1 MARKIPSLS
10 ALRAFEAAARH
21 LSFRK
26 AAEELNVT
34 HSAVSHQ
41 VKGLEEQLGVVLF
54 NRSARSVMLTEEG
67 AFYYPILRDAFDR
80 ISDGT
85 RFLTATGSP
94 DVLALQVYITVAM
107 NWLVPRLHDFQQ
119 AEPGM
124 QVRLSTSYL
133 DWEFDRNDA
142 DLAILYVRKK
152 QQDLQYVP
160 LFDGVLYPVCA
171 PALVDGDEGIKSPQD
186 LGRHSLLR
194 VYTAPEE
201 WDDWL
206 AAAGVPELAEAPGPT
221 FDSYI
226 LSMKAAIEGQGIAL
240 VNGPWAMEELRKGRL
255 VKPFECEIRKP
266 EGWCLVYRK
275 DRRNDPSIK
284 RFQNWLV
291 KQIARDS
298 DFEDILCA

>member
-1 MARKIPSLS
+1 MARKMPSLS

-26 AAEELNVT
+26 AADELNVT

-54 NRSARSVMLTEEG
+54 SRAARSVVLTEEG

-94 DVLALQVYITVAM
+94 DSLCVQVYITVAM
-107 NWLVPRLHDFQQ
+107 RWLVPRLHDFQQ
-119 AEPGM
+119 TEPGM

-142 DLAILYVRKK
+142 DVAILYVRKK
-152 QQDLQYVP
+152 QPDLHYVP
-160 LFDGVLYPVCA
+160 LFDAVMYPVCA
-171 PALVDGDEGIKSPQD
+171 PHLMEGENAIQSPKD
-186 LGRHSLLR
+186 LTGHALLR

-201 WDDWL
+201 WDNWL
-206 AAAGVPELAEAPGPT
+206 NQAGVPELTEAPGPT

-226 LSMKAAIEGQGIAL
+226 LSLQAAIDGQGIAL
-240 VNGPWAMEELRKGRL
+240 VNGPWAKEDIRTGRL
-255 VKPFECEIRKP
+255 VRPFDYEVRRP
-266 EGWCLVYRK
+266 GGWCLVYRK
-275 DRRNDPSIK
+275 DRKNDAGIRK
-284 RFQNWLV
+284 FQNWLI
-291 KQIARDS
+291 QQLRNDA
-298 DFEDILCA
+298 DFESILCV